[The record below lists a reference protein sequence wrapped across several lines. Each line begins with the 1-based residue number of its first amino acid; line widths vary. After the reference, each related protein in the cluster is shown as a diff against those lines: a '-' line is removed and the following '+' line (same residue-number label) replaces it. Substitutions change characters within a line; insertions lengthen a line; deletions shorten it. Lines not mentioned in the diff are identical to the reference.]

1 MSNDKRNLVRRQT
14 FDVRHNMKK
23 DITIP
28 EVENVFL
35 AAVSEWNDD
44 FMQKVWNVYLI
55 NDSDFKLESVMVVS
69 KAFGTIDGEM
79 KKTSLLR
86 HAFVEVP
93 SVSVVKVE
101 MIEESVL
108 ALNNEFMLTY
118 FIGQTL
124 YDKKFTF
131 KANFANDSEI
141 EEVPILFVD
150 GIIVKQTATLQEIY
164 NKDKTPAIC
173 TAGVS
178 ILCDIVFLLATKWS
192 CSNSEATSGLS

>member
-1 MSNDKRNLVRRQT
+1 
-14 FDVRHNMKK
+14 MKS

-35 AAVSEWNDD
+35 AAIQEWNDD
-44 FMQKVWNVYLI
+44 FMDKVWYVYLI
-55 NDSDFKLESVMVVS
+55 NDSDFNLDSVMVVS

-86 HAFVEVP
+86 HAFTQIP

-101 MIEESVL
+101 MIEASVL
-108 ALNNEFMLTY
+108 ELNNEFMVTY
-118 FIGQTL
+118 FIGNTL

-131 KANFANDSEI
+131 VKGSINESAI

-150 GIIVKQTATLQEIY
+150 GVIVK
-164 NKDKTPAIC
+164 
-173 TAGVS
+173 
-178 ILCDIVFLLATKWS
+178 
-192 CSNSEATSGLS
+192 